1 MSKGK
6 YKQAHLA
13 LLEAIQ
19 QEYELSKRIY
29 DELHD
34 DAYLGRMAVIDTIM
48 FQFQE
53 KMKEFE

>member
-13 LLEAIQ
+13 LLETIKE
-19 QEYELSKRIY
+19 EYELSKRIY
-29 DELHD
+29 EQLKD
-34 DAYLGRMAVIDTIM
+34 DSYLVKMAVIDTIM

-53 KMKEFE
+53 KMKEIE